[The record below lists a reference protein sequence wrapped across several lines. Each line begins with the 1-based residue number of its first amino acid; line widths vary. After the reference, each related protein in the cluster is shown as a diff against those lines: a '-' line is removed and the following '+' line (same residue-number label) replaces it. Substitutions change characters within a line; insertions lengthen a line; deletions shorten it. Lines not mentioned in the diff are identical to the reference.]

1 MNKHEQD
8 FLKFVY
14 LLPNNARIQI
24 FKLANDLVIP
34 EIIFDDPTDNTGLWT
49 EELIEDNGDLI
60 AHQRPHLTTAI
71 KNIQTRMQ
79 NRRTKVRNQDN
90 DLTDEQVEEM
100 SEQGLGNRQLKWF
113 CVYCWQRYQVKSCH
127 SSKICKQ
134 GRVLRRLATC
144 SHHNNGEQ
152 MPPAAEEPAVLD

>member
-1 MNKHEQD
+1 MKTQVD
-8 FLKFVY
+8 TKY
-14 LLPNNARIQI
+14 LLQLHNN
-24 FKLANDLVIP
+24 
-34 EIIFDDPTDNTGLWT
+34 
-49 EELIEDNGDLI
+49 
-60 AHQRPHLTTAI
+60 
-71 KNIQTRMQ
+71 
-79 NRRTKVRNQDN
+79 N